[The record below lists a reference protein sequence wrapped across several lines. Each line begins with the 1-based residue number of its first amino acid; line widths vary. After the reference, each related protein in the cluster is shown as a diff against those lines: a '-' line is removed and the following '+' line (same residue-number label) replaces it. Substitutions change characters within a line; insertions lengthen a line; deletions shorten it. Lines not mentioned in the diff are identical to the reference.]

1 MTTFV
6 LVFRKVESEDKTKCD
21 TFCSHSKAETIINES
36 EIDDMFEL
44 IYTTIISNIQQFLGK
59 DSGWIIDSVIDHNI
73 STSKYNSLAGSIYIK
88 LPKELDHPRKEL
100 ISIKNIDDNKF
111 FKWSIARYLN
121 PPDRNTAKITKTDTL
136 PKTLILKT

>member
-1 MTTFV
+1 M
-6 LVFRKVESEDKTKCD
+6 KEKNGKCY
-21 TFCSHSKAETIINES
+21 SSSKAEVTINESDIDDVFQSIYTTTIIN
-36 EIDDMFEL
+36 
-44 IYTTIISNIQQFLGK
+44 IQKFLRK
-59 DSGWIIDSVIDHNI
+59 DSGWIIDSVIDHTI
-73 STSKYNSLAGSIYIK
+73 SISKHNSLAGSIYIK

-100 ISIKNIDDNKF
+100 SSIKNIDDNKF

>member
-1 MTTFV
+1 M
-6 LVFRKVESEDKTKCD
+6 KEKNGKCY
-21 TFCSHSKAETIINES
+21 SSSKAEVTINESDIDDVFQSIYTTTIIN
-36 EIDDMFEL
+36 
-44 IYTTIISNIQQFLGK
+44 IQKFLRK
-59 DSGWIIDSVIDHNI
+59 DSGWIIDSVIDHTI
-73 STSKYNSLAGSIYIK
+73 SISKHNSLAGSIYIK